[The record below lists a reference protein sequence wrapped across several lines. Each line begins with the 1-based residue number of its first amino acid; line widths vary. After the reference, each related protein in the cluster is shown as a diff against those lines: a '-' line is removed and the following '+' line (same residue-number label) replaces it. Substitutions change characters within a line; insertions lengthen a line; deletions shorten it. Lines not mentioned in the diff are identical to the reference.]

1 MNESN
6 PSARLAQKLFGLASK
21 KYGAPYCGSPL
32 IDDALS
38 QGVRFWVSGIAV
50 GGIGI
55 PGMCVCNFNYIFP
68 GFKTHST
75 PPNSEIICGQNMGTK
90 VVCGM
95 ILFFKKKAML
105 KI

>member
-1 MNESN
+1 MQSPKSESTSRKLTIYLTLKIFTIMNDSN

-50 GGIGI
+50 GGVGI
-55 PGMCVCNFNYIFP
+55 PGMYVRRR
-68 GFKTHST
+68 KR
-75 PPNSEIICGQNMGTK
+75 
-90 VVCGM
+90 V
-95 ILFFKKKAML
+95 
-105 KI
+105 

>member
-1 MNESN
+1 MNDSN

-50 GGIGI
+50 GGVGI
-55 PGMCVCNFNYIFP
+55 PGMYV
-68 GFKTHST
+68 GSKV
-75 PPNSEIICGQNMGTK
+75 IIEKSRGGRFLWNRN
-90 VVCGM
+90 
-95 ILFFKKKAML
+95 
-105 KI
+105 

>member
-1 MNESN
+1 MEACYSELILRSYCLIYTAVRTFYIENIYNMNDSS

-50 GGIGI
+50 GGVGI
-55 PGMCVCNFNYIFP
+55 PGMYV
-68 GFKTHST
+68 
-75 PPNSEIICGQNMGTK
+75 ERW
-90 VVCGM
+90 
-95 ILFFKKKAML
+95 
-105 KI
+105 

>member
-1 MNESN
+1 MNLQLESGFESESSIFDQIENTYNMNESN

-50 GGIGI
+50 GGVGI
-55 PGMCVCNFNYIFP
+55 PGM
-68 GFKTHST
+68 
-75 PPNSEIICGQNMGTK
+75 
-90 VVCGM
+90 
-95 ILFFKKKAML
+95 
-105 KI
+105 